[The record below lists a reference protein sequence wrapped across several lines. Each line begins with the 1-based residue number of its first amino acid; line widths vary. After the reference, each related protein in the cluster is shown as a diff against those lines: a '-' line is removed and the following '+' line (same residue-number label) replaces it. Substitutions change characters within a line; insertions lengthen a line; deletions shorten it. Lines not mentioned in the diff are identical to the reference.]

1 MSYCVNCGVEL
12 DDSAKKCALCSTPV
26 INPNAA
32 VSPEDAIDPFP
43 VRMVIPAG
51 VRRRYAAF
59 IISMV
64 FLIPNIVCLIIN
76 LLFNFGYLWATYLNA
91 TSAIVWLLFVF
102 PFLLK
107 KPKSYIIIPIDA
119 VGVILYTAVFYSVQ
133 HGESWL
139 FKLAIPLILVVFTFV
154 FSVVEWIKH
163 KRLDWPML
171 VISILIQLSVLSFA
185 IELLFRYYY
194 EASLLPVISIIV
206 SACCLALVVFFILV
220 KTNKRLRAWLSRK
233 FFI

>member
-26 INPNAA
+26 VNPNALIAPDDA
-32 VSPEDAIDPFP
+32 VDPFP

-59 IISMV
+59 IASMV
-64 FLIPNIVCLIIN
+64 FLIPNIVCLVIN
-76 LLFNFGYLWATYLNA
+76 LIFNFDYLWATYLNA
-91 TSAIVWLLFVF
+91 TSAIIWLLFVF

-107 KPKSYIIIPIDA
+107 KPKSYYIIPIDA

-133 HGESWL
+133 HGEGWL
-139 FKLAIPLILVVFTFV
+139 FNLAIPLILVVSAFA
-154 FSVVEWIKH
+154 FSAVEWIKH
-163 KRLDWPML
+163 KGLDWPLL
-171 VISILIQLSVLSFA
+171 VVSILLQLSVTSFGV
-185 IELLFRYYY
+185 ELIFRHYY
-194 EASLLPVISIIV
+194 SIRMLPVVSIVV
-206 SACCLALVVFFILV
+206 SACCLALAVFFVSV
-220 KTNKRLRAWLSRK
+220 KKNKRLRAWLSRK